1 MEKEKKEYIATV
13 TKVVRDSLNLSTP
26 IDLESLVEKLG
37 GTLSFTNTIENDKEA
52 KIEKKEDSFEIYI
65 DKNKSETR
73 KRFSIAHEIGHLFLH
88 MGYLLNPKKWES
100 TNDYVDSVYYRYG
113 YNIEEHEANEFAA
126 HLLMPNEEFQEVSQ
140 KNFNDASKKYD
151 INKIASHFNVSED
164 AAFTKGKLMGLFEGY

>member
-1 MEKEKKEYIATV
+1 METEKKEYIAAV

-37 GTLSFTNTIENDKEA
+37 GTLSFTNTIEDDKEA

-65 DKNKSETR
+65 DKNKPETR

-100 TNDYVDSVYYRYG
+100 TNDYIDSVYYRYG
-113 YNIEEHEANEFAA
+113 YNIEEYEANEFAA
-126 HLLMPNEEFQEVSQ
+126 HLLMPNEEFQDVAQ
-140 KNFNDASKKYD
+140 KNFDDTLKKYN
-151 INKIASHFNVSED
+151 INEIASYFNVSEE
-164 AAFTKGKLMGLFEGY
+164 AAITKGKFMGLFEGY